1 MNELINKDNE
11 WIIHFMGSLDRLLD
25 NVEHL
30 TANYRPTLGGERF
43 FTDKEVSA
51 RLKVSRRTLQD
62 YRNEGR
68 IAYIQL
74 GGKILYRESD
84 IFGKKRNGLR
94 MKHQYSTSSVSRSP
108 IFSDFPPVACFR
120 CRMLFQACG
129 KQRQG
134 FRAEYAQTCLRKI
147 LPETALPPDLATAIQ
162 ATRHLC
168 IRHRGQ
174 VAGGMNF
181 SYTIG
186 CYPCHRKQTT

>member
-25 NVEHL
+25 NYECL

-84 IFGKKRNGLR
+84 IE
-94 MKHQYSTSSVSRSP
+94 
-108 IFSDFPPVACFR
+108 
-120 CRMLFQACG
+120 RMLNNGYRSAY
-129 KQRQG
+129 RQ
-134 FRAEYAQTCLRKI
+134 
-147 LPETALPPDLATAIQ
+147 TAI
-162 ATRHLC
+162 
-168 IRHRGQ
+168 
-174 VAGGMNF
+174 
-181 SYTIG
+181 
-186 CYPCHRKQTT
+186 